1 MCIYI
6 YTYMYIYIY
15 IHIYTYTY
23 TYIYI
28 YIYIYIHIV
37 RLHLACASELGG
49 GSPPEL
55 PVFGGNH
62 LPDTTEVPTERNEA
76 MLRDLA

>member
-1 MCIYI
+1 M
-6 YTYMYIYIY
+6 
-15 IHIYTYTY
+15 
-23 TYIYI
+23 
-28 YIYIYIHIV
+28 
-37 RLHLACASELGG
+37 HLACASELGG